1 MAMQCS
7 IEVQINEVHMKYICA
22 AAISVLSFSALADAA
37 VRAGFLIPA
46 TSRSASS
53 PRTET

>member
-1 MAMQCS
+1 MQCS
-7 IEVQINEVHMKYICA
+7 IEVQVNEVHMKYIFA